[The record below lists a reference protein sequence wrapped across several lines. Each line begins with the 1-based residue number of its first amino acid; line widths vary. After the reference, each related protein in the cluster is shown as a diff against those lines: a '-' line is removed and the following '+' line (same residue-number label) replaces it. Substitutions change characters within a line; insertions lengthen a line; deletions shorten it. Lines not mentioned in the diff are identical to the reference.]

1 MTRDE
6 LIALLY
12 REEMNPYGLDPVATH
27 GFLTASIVG
36 KPLPDWLSVYF
47 DGHENDV
54 SDDIKIA
61 LTAWRDEIYQILKD
75 EEPVELPFDADD
87 EQEDFG
93 EDSDVVA
100 WCVGFIEAMYGDESV
115 DWFDDADTEEDVAE
129 LTLPMV
135 ILSGMDEDNE
145 DLNMMRDDIDMMV
158 QLANSLESNVT
169 ELFLLFHTND

>member
-1 MTRDE
+1 MQFAIL
-6 LIALLY
+6 LIGILVFVFYQFNTPPLFFNQTEVNRIEQSRYGKDYQQLENEHVRTHEYKKQHAAALI
-12 REEMNPYGLDPVATH
+12 
-27 GFLTASIVG
+27 TAI
-36 KPLPDWLSVYF
+36 
-47 DGHENDV
+47 
-54 SDDIKIA
+54 
-61 LTAWRDEIYQILKD
+61 
-75 EEPVELPFDADD
+75 DADD

-135 ILSGMDEDNE
+135 ILSGMDEENE